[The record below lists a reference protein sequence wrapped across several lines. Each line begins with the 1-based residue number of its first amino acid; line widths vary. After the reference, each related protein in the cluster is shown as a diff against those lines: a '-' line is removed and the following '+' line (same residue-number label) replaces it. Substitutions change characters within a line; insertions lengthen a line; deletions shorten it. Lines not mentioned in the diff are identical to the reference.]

1 MTGDLYDLSGKKVSS
16 PSSQP
21 FFFFFPLP
29 FLILFWT
36 MHTKMK
42 FVCCADGVRLYSSQ
56 HILLL
61 SLFAGAFQTPFFFF
75 FFSLSLSSHLFSLY
89 TPFHWMF
96 YHYYYF
102 VFFFRF
108 FSFVRIAGR
117 FWRRTR
123 TGRDDVIKTIGCH
136 SHEVSLHRAPYSKKK
151 IVK

>member
-102 VFFFRF
+102 VFFFPFSRSFELLAVSDVGLERAEMMWLKQSAAIVTKSRF
-108 FSFVRIAGR
+108 TARHIQ
-117 FWRRTR
+117 
-123 TGRDDVIKTIGCH
+123 
-136 SHEVSLHRAPYSKKK
+136 KKK
-151 IVK
+151 NVK